1 MNPNNRNRESFH
13 LCLHWDG
20 HPKNHL
26 PSQQAGQK
34 QLSPEGCELKTV
46 PERHAMGGVPARCG
60 FGGGAGSPARCCPP
74 ASPLH
79 SQGRLTG
86 ATLEADPLLQ
96 RTLSNHTLRVSW
108 LLCHCCCFLHHRSAP
123 ALAPAGSSSQGV
135 QLGKKKATVWKW
147 SVPAAT

>member
-1 MNPNNRNRESFH
+1 MNPNNRNREGFH
-13 LCLHWDG
+13 LCLHRDR

-46 PERHAMGGVPARCG
+46 PERHAMGGVPARC
-60 FGGGAGSPARCCPP
+60 CPP

-86 ATLEADPLLQ
+86 AALETDPIL
-96 RTLSNHTLRVSW
+96 
-108 LLCHCCCFLHHRSAP
+108 
-123 ALAPAGSSSQGV
+123 
-135 QLGKKKATVWKW
+135 
-147 SVPAAT
+147 